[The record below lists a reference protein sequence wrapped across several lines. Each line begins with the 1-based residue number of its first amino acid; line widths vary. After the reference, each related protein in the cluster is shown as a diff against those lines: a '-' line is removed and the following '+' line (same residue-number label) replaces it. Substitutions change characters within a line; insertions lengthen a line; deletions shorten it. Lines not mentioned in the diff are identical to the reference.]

1 MADPGA
7 EAGELSLMDKG
18 IKSLGELP
26 LSSELHTLNLH
37 CNQISRIERLD
48 HLVNL
53 QHLDLSSN
61 CIHWIEGLSSL
72 SNLRILNLACNLITK
87 VEGLEKLFN
96 LTKLNLSYNRID
108 DLTGFLYLRGPNYKI
123 SHIELHSNCI
133 GNVNHL
139 LQCLCGLQY
148 LTKLILEKNGKS
160 NPVCAKIGY
169 REILLQALPQLTVL
183 DGKNIFGEPVNSM
196 EANSSDLKCLEGLLD
211 CLASSSSPVDKEEV
225 WDDLPVI
232 TPCIDQ
238 VLAQF
243 RQHADR
249 STWPSTTSATEIISS
264 SEQER
269 IKLDSD
275 IRIKKLEA
283 QIAHLMEKVA
293 NSSKGGTAQNVLKAK
308 RETDVTSESDGES
321 GKENRKVAKRSRFP
335 YNRKTTFSTKN
346 HSQRGKIS
354 DRGEV
359 QTCIKSRKQLCQV
372 KEEENSSPSSEIPSL
387 EVVGQSSQKLGGQK
401 IQKKALKS
409 VASSTQEESTYR
421 EIFISAKC
429 IFFLTTKVSDSV
441 KLADYIFSCTTRI
454 FFSLVQALI
463 QELDQEREKRWKA
476 EQAEKKLSENIK
488 DLQNQAKEEK
498 NIQSM
503 AVYTTDR
510 LRELVLRERDAKTK
524 LQINIQQLKEEATRL
539 SKELE
544 QSKQKEK
551 DQQKALQTLEE
562 ALSKMET
569 RRVQQQASE
578 MKQIRAA
585 ELKASAAER
594 EVQLLKISL
603 QQQKEK
609 LEEVHELL
617 TLREQ
622 EHRKALET
630 RVTLNGSEFQEALS
644 KEISREQQN
653 HEHHVKE
660 LQEKIHLLNQ
670 NYKELEDEFR
680 IALTIEAKRFTEVKE
695 AFDAVAAELAE
706 HKRILVQSQQKEK
719 QSASLIQ
726 ELTSMVKEQKAKI
739 TEVVKSKQQTTYNLK
754 SQIRTLENMMEEDK
768 QKTIQLALLKE
779 EKSKLISQITA
790 QESVIDGLKAERK
803 IWGQELAQQGASLA
817 QDRGKLE
824 ARIEVLTSEIEV
836 LKKQNECN
844 NDALKIK
851 SKIVEDQT
859 ETIRKLKEERD
870 EQIRKRREESTEN
883 QKRLQVQLEEKDTQL
898 DDLMEKLQRQ
908 NERKEELKQQ
918 LQEKN
923 AELEDIKKSYS
934 AMNKKWQEKGG
945 LLSKLEA
952 QVKQMKEKFD
962 IKEKQLIE
970 ERDKSLQAQKA
981 MMEKLHYMDDAFR
994 RQLESTLAAHQA
1006 ELLQLA
1012 NEKQKEIVA
1021 ANEKVYQVEEEMR
1034 QLLQETA
1041 SNKKAM
1047 EEKIK
1052 RLTVALSDIQQEL

>member
-123 SHIELHSNCI
+123 SHIELHSNC
-133 GNVNHL
+133 
-139 LQCLCGLQY
+139 
-148 LTKLILEKNGKS
+148 
-160 NPVCAKIGY
+160 IGY

-421 EIFISAKC
+421 
-429 IFFLTTKVSDSV
+429 
-441 KLADYIFSCTTRI
+441 
-454 FFSLVQALI
+454 ALI

-859 ETIRKLKEERD
+859 ETIRKLKEALQERD

>member
-1 MADPGA
+1 MEPVC
-7 EAGELSLMDKG
+7 
-18 IKSLGELP
+18 LGELP

-283 QIAHLMEKVA
+283 QIAHLMEK
-293 NSSKGGTAQNVLKAK
+293 NVLKAK

-354 DRGEV
+354 DR
-359 QTCIKSRKQLCQV
+359 
-372 KEEENSSPSSEIPSL
+372 
-387 EVVGQSSQKLGGQK
+387 
-401 IQKKALKS
+401 
-409 VASSTQEESTYR
+409 Y
-421 EIFISAKC
+421 FIW
-429 IFFLTTKVSDSV
+429 LVSDSV

-859 ETIRKLKEERD
+859 ETIRKLKEALQERD

>member
-1 MADPGA
+1 AWGTDPESLLCFSAD
-7 EAGELSLMDKG
+7 
-18 IKSLGELP
+18 LGELP

-354 DRGEV
+354 D
-359 QTCIKSRKQLCQV
+359 
-372 KEEENSSPSSEIPSL
+372 
-387 EVVGQSSQKLGGQK
+387 
-401 IQKKALKS
+401 
-409 VASSTQEESTYR
+409 
-421 EIFISAKC
+421 SAKC

-859 ETIRKLKEERD
+859 ETIRKLKEALQERD